1 MCWTNNSSSS
11 ELQSLWRVS
20 WLLLRGWK
28 SLAKPQGWIAQTQE
42 LSLIICQKTP
52 ESSPSCQNSPN
63 PQEREKALSC
73 IIRLLWKI
81 KKRCPANLSQV
92 KLGCINLVVVSTGAQ
107 LCESPLMQGSV
118 GLRRKSILTDISF
131 LYSGRILANTDG
143 NSSQWL
149 KMFSGTCIKFRQNS
163 SQVSL
168 QGYKTPKQVV
178 VIHTLKYG
186 NQLTLVSRSCWESTL
201 FSVWDWSALKHL
213 DLFDGLELSLQVQER
228 VKKKVAWRWLKT

>member
-1 MCWTNNSSSS
+1 MTCFLASAKRLKEPSKTTRLNCPNPRAQFNYLPKNSRVLSFMAEFTQPTRERESS
-11 ELQSLWRVS
+11 ELH
-20 WLLLRGWK
+20 
-28 SLAKPQGWIAQTQE
+28 
-42 LSLIICQKTP
+42 
-52 ESSPSCQNSPN
+52 N
-63 PQEREKALSC
+63 KAALEN
-73 IIRLLWKI
+73 

-178 VIHTLKYG
+178 VIHTLKYD
-186 NQLTLVSRSCWESTL
+186 NQLTLVSRSC
-201 FSVWDWSALKHL
+201 
-213 DLFDGLELSLQVQER
+213 
-228 VKKKVAWRWLKT
+228 